1 MKLICVSTGSEQG
14 NSYLLQSADGR
25 YIVLDCGVS
34 YKAVE
39 KSCGFDTCLIDFA
52 LCSHVHEDHLKG
64 AKGLLHNGI
73 DVYSNQEVAEKIR
86 GVKCLKEK
94 SAVRMCGWK
103 VIPFIVPHTHNT
115 GEECLNY
122 AYLIEKNGEKLLY
135 MTDWMYCR
143 YDLSPLNINHFL
155 IAINYTELDVEEAG
169 KKNHVL
175 HGHSSLETALEF
187 LKTSMTDACKTVIAC
202 HLSSRNADESK
213 IVRELTELVPETVNV
228 VIAKKGMT
236 LTL

>member
-14 NSYLLQSADGR
+14 NSYLLQGADGR

-39 KSCGFDTCLIDFA
+39 KACGFDTCLIDFA

-73 DVYSNQEVAEKIR
+73 DVYSNQEVADKIR

-94 SAVRMCGWK
+94 SAARMCGWK

-122 AYLIEKNGEKLLY
+122 AYLVEKGGEKLLY
-135 MTDWMYCR
+135 MTDWMFCR
-143 YDLSPLNINHFL
+143 YDLSPFDINHFL
-155 IAINYTELDVEEAG
+155 VAINYTELDAEEAG
-169 KKNHVL
+169 KNNHVL

-187 LKTSMTDACKTVIAC
+187 LKTSMTDSCRSIIAC
-202 HLSSRNADESK
+202 HLSQRNADELK
-213 IVRELTELVPETVNV
+213 IMEELANIAPTVRTLAV
-228 VIAKKGMT
+228 AKKGIRYT
-236 LTL
+236 L

>member
-14 NSYLLQSADGR
+14 NSYLLHGADGR

-34 YKAVE
+34 YKAIE
-39 KSCGFDTCLIDFA
+39 RACGFDTWLIDFA
-52 LCSHVHEDHLKG
+52 LVTHGHTDHSSG
-64 AKGLLHNGI
+64 IKGLLHNGI
-73 DVYSNQEVAEKIR
+73 DVYSNQEVADAIR

-122 AYLIEKNGEKLLY
+122 AYLIEKDGEKLLY
-135 MTDWMYCR
+135 MTDWMFCR
-143 YDLSPLNINHFL
+143 YDLSSFDINHFL
-155 IAINYTELDVEEAG
+155 IAINYTELDAEEAG
-169 KKNHVL
+169 KNNHVL

-187 LKTSMTDACKTVIAC
+187 LKTSMTDACRSIIAC
-202 HLSSRNADESK
+202 HLSQRNCDELK
-213 IVRELTELVPETVNV
+213 VMEGLVNTAPTVRTLAV
-228 VIAKKGMT
+228 AKKGIRYT
-236 LTL
+236 L

>member
-14 NSYLLQSADGR
+14 NSYLLQGADGR

-39 KSCGFDTCLIDFA
+39 KACGFDTGLIDFA

-73 DVYSNQEVAEKIR
+73 DVYSNQEVADKIR

-122 AYLIEKNGEKLLY
+122 AYLIEKDGEKLLY
-135 MTDWMYCR
+135 MTDWMFCR
-143 YDLSPLNINHFL
+143 YDLSPININHFL

-169 KKNHVL
+169 KNNHVL

-187 LKTSMTDACKTVIAC
+187 LKTSMTDACRSIIAC
-202 HLSSRNADESK
+202 HLSQRNCDELK
-213 IVRELTELVPETVNV
+213 VMEGLVNTAPTVRTLAV
-228 VIAKKGMT
+228 AKKGIRYT
-236 LTL
+236 L